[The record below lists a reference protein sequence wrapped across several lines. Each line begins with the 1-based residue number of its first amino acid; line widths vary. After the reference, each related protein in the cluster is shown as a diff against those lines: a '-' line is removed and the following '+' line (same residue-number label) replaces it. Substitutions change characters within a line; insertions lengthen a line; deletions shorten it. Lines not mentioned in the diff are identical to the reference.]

1 MVPVLDGAD
10 DNPCAVEESNSPA
23 DPPGY
28 SRISLGASARSY
40 THSVSPGYYY
50 HYLLRATNGGNR
62 WSEWGEY
69 DIFYARTYAGVPA
82 APSLT
87 ARAVDANQIK
97 LTWSKPNSYGSEISE
112 YWLYVY
118 QDRENLHDF
127 DNILDIHRV
136 PGDRTEWTIGDL
148 SPETTRYFRI
158 RALNDNGEGK
168 YSALRQATT
177 PAG

>member
-1 MVPVLDGAD
+1 MPTR
-10 DNPCAVEESNSPA
+10 
-23 DPPGY
+23 
-28 SRISLGASARSY
+28 SR
-40 THSVSPGYYY
+40 
-50 HYLLRATNGGNR
+50 
-62 WSEWGEY
+62 
-69 DIFYARTYAGVPA
+69 
-82 APSLT
+82 
-87 ARAVDANQIK
+87 
-97 LTWSKPNSYGSEISE
+97 LTWSKPNAYGSEISE